1 MMNTRQQEKQRS
13 VKYMDS
19 FKQENII
26 VKTYIVENLLG
37 YFVETTKGFKKLDE
51 ENDAE
56 EIIKMKKNAFE
67 AWSIMVFMKVS
78 VQEKIW
84 GINKLFLHLLRD

>member
-1 MMNTRQQEKQRS
+1 
-13 VKYMDS
+13 MD
-19 FKQENII
+19 Q
-26 VKTYIVENLLG
+26 
-37 YFVETTKGFKKLDE
+37 FVETTNEFKKIDELD
-51 ENDAE
+51 DAE

-84 GINKLFLHLLRD
+84 GINK

>member
-1 MMNTRQQEKQRS
+1 
-13 VKYMDS
+13 MDS

-56 EIIKMKKNAFE
+56 EIIKMRTNSFE
-67 AWSIMVFMKVS
+67 AWS
-78 VQEKIW
+78 
-84 GINKLFLHLLRD
+84 KLFFVIGSDKRNIGY

>member
-1 MMNTRQQEKQRS
+1 
-13 VKYMDS
+13 MDS

-26 VKTYIVENLLG
+26 LKTYIVENLLG

-56 EIIKMKKNAFE
+56 EIIKMKKKCI
-67 AWSIMVFMKVS
+67 WSMVDYGFHESISTRENM
-78 VQEKIW
+78 
-84 GINKLFLHLLRD
+84 GN